1 MAQPVWILSV
11 DLQAK
16 TATFQTGLADA
27 ARSARSAFRDIGDGA
42 GDMGHRVSKG
52 SLDIRHAL
60 GLVDNTIRG
69 AHSMA
74 MVDMIRMFQNSALV
88 MTALPFAMTVAG
100 FALVAEIVAKGV
112 EEYKALRIEAEKL
125 RDAQT
130 LLGTSVND
138 AFSSL
143 DQKLIQAQKQ
153 ADELSNNHLDAV
165 RKELELIDKESLDTL
180 RKTFGDLDKQA
191 DGFFKHLT
199 NAWYQFGGDAAGA
212 AHALDQFKLQY
223 DALLSSGKTDAA
235 SGLLKGTLEQA
246 RTILQLQEKF
256 AKQFSSDDFLD
267 VAANR
272 GLLEKAGGSGDYD
285 TKTIDAQRALVQV
298 LQAQADAEAKV
309 QAIKTQTSHNVV
321 KQNDNQDS
329 ARRSA
334 AARQEAET
342 MARMGEQALTA
353 DKAVADAR
361 LAMSNASLET
371 RLASERERGIQAA
384 TNQAQ
389 IAALDKSGKDYQNQ
403 LKGLQEKQL
412 EIQSSF
418 DAKTAE
424 AKARVSVEVYQRDLT
439 NLQQSE
445 REKIEA
451 TQQGSEERLAAI
463 DAALKEEE
471 SRNLEATAF
480 FRELLTQRVQA
491 ARQAAQAEGKDKEDA
506 AREEASNAEKMG
518 MMGLAAE
525 KQRVATADSLRR
537 VTIDKQIAEATQF
550 ADEEYRIKT
559 AALEKQE
566 AGLDKSGKDYVKKL
580 QEIQDKEKQLTQQH
594 ENDITDIKE
603 KAEQERNQRIQ
614 AAEGTLFNSM
624 SASLTQSIMGH
635 QTWAKMLAT
644 FGDEAVSG
652 MIKNSILI
660 LLQQD
665 KQRLGDARTAG
676 SNAYTAVSGIP
687 IVGPA
692 LAPVAGAAAFAAVM
706 AFEGGT
712 DRVPGIGRGDV
723 VPSML
728 SPGEGVV
735 PGGVMDGLR
744 NVARNGGFESRGP
757 VTVHVR
763 PTYIVNTIDGDGM
776 RDTLEKHSDQ
786 LQRHLESTI
795 RRLNR

>member
-1 MAQPVWILSV
+1 
-11 DLQAK
+11 
-16 TATFQTGLADA
+16 
-27 ARSARSAFRDIGDGA
+27 
-42 GDMGHRVSKG
+42 
-52 SLDIRHAL
+52 
-60 GLVDNTIRG
+60 
-69 AHSMA
+69 
-74 MVDMIRMFQNSALV
+74 MFQNSALV

-138 AFSSL
+138 AFSTL

-191 DGFFKHLT
+191 DEFFKHLT
-199 NAWYQFGGDAAGA
+199 AHWYEFGSGSVGA
-212 AHALDQFKLQY
+212 QHSLEEFKVQY
-223 DALLSSGKTDAA
+223 DSLLSSGKTDAA
-235 SGLLKGTLEQA
+235 SGLLSGTLNRA
-246 RTILQLQEKF
+246 KAILQLQK
-256 AKQFSSDDFLD
+256 D
-267 VAANR
+267 AASTK
-272 GLLEKAGGSGDYD
+272 GADYTD
-285 TKTIDAQRALVQV
+285 TSYAAQLSLQQQSIGYTKKEIEAQQGLVQV

-321 KQNDNQDS
+321 KQNDNQES

-371 RLASERERGIQAA
+371 RLASELEFAGRELDIQAA

-403 LKGLQEKQL
+403 LKGLQDKQL

-451 TQQGSEERLAAI
+451 TQQGSEERLAAV

-471 SRNLEATAF
+471 SRNLQATAF

-506 AREEASNAEKMG
+506 AREEASNAEKLG

-537 VTIDKQIAEATQF
+537 ISIDKQIAEAMHC
-550 ADEEYRIKT
+550 ANEEYRIKM
-559 AALEKQE
+559 AALEKE
-566 AGLDKSGKDYVKKL
+566 IAGLDKSGKDYVKKL

-603 KAEQERNQRIQ
+603 KAEQQRNARIL
-614 AAEGTLFNSM
+614 AAENQLEDSIARG
-624 SASLTQSIMGH
+624 LTQSIMGH
-635 QTWAKMLAT
+635 QTWSKMLLSLS
-644 FGDEAVSG
+644 DQVVSG
-652 MIKNSILI
+652 MMENAIKS
-660 LLQQD
+660 
-665 KQRLGDARTAG
+665 
-676 SNAYTAVSGIP
+676 
-687 IVGPA
+687 A
-692 LAPVAGAAAFAAVM
+692 LADDFTKEKDAAFAARKAFMSGMQLPFPANLVAAPVLAAGAFAAVM

-744 NVARNGGFESRGP
+744 TMARNGGFDGARSP
-757 VTVHVR
+757 ITVHVR
-763 PTYIVNTIDGDGM
+763 PTYHVNTIDGDGM
-776 RDTLEKHSDQ
+776 KAALDKHTDQ
-786 LQRHLESTI
+786 LQRHFENTL
-795 RRLNR
+795 RRMNR